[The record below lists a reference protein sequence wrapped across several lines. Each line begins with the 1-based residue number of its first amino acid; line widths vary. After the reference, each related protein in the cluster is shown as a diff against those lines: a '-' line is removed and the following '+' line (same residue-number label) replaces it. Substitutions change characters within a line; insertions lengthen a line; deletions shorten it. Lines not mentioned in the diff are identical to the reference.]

1 VLKPAASNL
10 LLVLFLTLGSGSL
23 QYLHNLQHLA
33 DDARLD
39 ALRRAQGTPTE
50 RHHHDE
56 GNCATH
62 AVLFFAFFFE
72 GWTTYVFCIGL
83 LIAFL
88 ILLQTRTAAQSLPLR
103 IDCRGPPVI
112 A

>member
-1 VLKPAASNL
+1 LKRAASIL
-10 LLVLFLTLGSGSL
+10 LLALFLSLGSGSL

-33 DDARLD
+33 DDAHLD
-39 ALRRAQGTPTE
+39 ALQKPSGQPVE

-56 GNCATH
+56 RNCATH

-72 GWTTYVFCIGL
+72 GWTTCVVCIGL

-88 ILLQTRTAAQSLPLR
+88 ILLQARMAAHSLPLR